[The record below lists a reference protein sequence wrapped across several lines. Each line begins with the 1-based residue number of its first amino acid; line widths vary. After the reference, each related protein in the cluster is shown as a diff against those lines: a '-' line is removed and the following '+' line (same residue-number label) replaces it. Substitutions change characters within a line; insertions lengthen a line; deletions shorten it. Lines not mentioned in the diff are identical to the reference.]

1 MGSLR
6 NLQNQFEVALKQL
19 TLPSA
24 PKELYEPIDYT
35 LQLGGKRMRPLL
47 VLLGCKLFS
56 DDISEALKP
65 AIGIELFHNFT
76 LLHDD
81 IMDDAPVRRGEPAV
95 HKKWDSNIAILSG
108 DAMMVKAY
116 QNVVQTHSDALK
128 PVLEIFNRTA
138 LEVCEGQQLDM
149 NFEVRKDVT
158 IEEYIEMIRLKTAVL
173 LAASLQIGAIIGG
186 ASEEQAALL
195 YNFGLNSGIAFQ
207 LQDDI
212 LDVYGES
219 HKVGKQKGG
228 DIIANK
234 KTYLLLKAEELASAE
249 VASSLKNWLDDQ
261 HQDSEKVQGVTDI
274 YNQLGVKEFAEARM
288 WEYFNLATESLKT
301 VNGNAE
307 WKKVLLDFSTQL
319 MHRES

>member
-1 MGSLR
+1 MGSLSS
-6 NLQNQFEVALKQL
+6 LQNQFEVALKQL
-19 TLPSA
+19 TLPHT

-47 VLLGCKLFS
+47 VLLACKLFS
-56 DDISEALKP
+56 NDVSEALKP

-81 IMDDAPVRRGEPAV
+81 IMDDAPVRRGEEAV
-95 HKKWDSNIAILSG
+95 HKKWNSNIAILSG

-116 QNVVQTHSDALK
+116 QNLVQTHSEALK

-149 NFEVRKDVT
+149 NFEMRKDVT
-158 IEEYIEMIRLKTAVL
+158 IDEYIEMIRLKTAVL

-234 KTYLLLKAEELASAE
+234 KTYLLLKAEELATSEAE
-249 VASSLKNWLDDQ
+249 SSLNNWLEGQ

-301 VNGNAE
+301 VNGNAD